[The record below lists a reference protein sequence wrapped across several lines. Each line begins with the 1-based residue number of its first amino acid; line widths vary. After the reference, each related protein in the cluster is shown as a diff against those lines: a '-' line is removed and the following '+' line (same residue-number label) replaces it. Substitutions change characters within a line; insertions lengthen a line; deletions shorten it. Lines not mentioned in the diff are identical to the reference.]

1 MATNAIEQREE
12 RLLLVARVILDSR
25 TRFDLSEVMARHLP
39 ALIRYD
45 ACSVG
50 ICHLRHSRLWPMEV
64 AACGFRR
71 GALEELFSGNGGA
84 QPMEL
89 YAHFQ
94 QGLPLILDAQETSL
108 PREEEEE
115 RLPAPCALEST
126 ALHGIVDLSGEFAS
140 YICMRKTRQRFS
152 DADYT
157 VLRLIAPYMNS
168 AILQVRRS
176 LFAQEYA
183 PLRRPMV
190 QPTVRELEILGLL
203 YVGKTNKEIGR
214 TLGISAMTVKNHTK
228 NIYAKLTARNRW
240 EAASKAAR
248 LGLLKPGN
256 HA

>member
-1 MATNAIEQREE
+1 
-12 RLLLVARVILDSR
+12 
-25 TRFDLSEVMARHLP
+25 
-39 ALIRYD
+39 
-45 ACSVG
+45 
-50 ICHLRHSRLWPMEV
+50 MEV

-89 YAHFQ
+89 YAHLQ

-108 PREEEEE
+108 PHEAEE
-115 RLPAPCALEST
+115 RLAAPCALESI

-190 QPTVRELEILGLL
+190 QPTQRELEILGLL

-214 TLGISAMTVKNHTK
+214 ALGISAMTVKNHTK
-228 NIYAKLTARNRW
+228 NIYAKLTARKMMKMLDGINGDYLKGIGDPARQPKVTCYTCHRGQKTPAT
-240 EAASKAAR
+240 AAAAPPIR
-248 LGLLKPGN
+248 YNIVRSL
-256 HA
+256 